1 MREFLADDWYNYDVK
16 DMAMDY
22 VVLSDYYNGDYY
34 KVDYSVQG
42 ENVVLSNKRKVTKTY
57 LDIKEEEDNMTL
69 AEVQAKLEIAEAKVT
84 ELEKTVTEKDTV
96 ISEKET
102 VIAESEVKINE
113 LNDKV
118 NTLSEAVVTKDN
130 EIAELTVAKTEL
142 DQIKV
147 EKAEAEKVEKRETL
161 KVKYSKLLDKD
172 ALELPEIA
180 EAIETLNESVLQAK
194 VTEIAL
200 EKAEKVDNKDDQN
213 KDEKKDVVTASVTD
227 DIPVHGND
235 VVSKYITVNR

>member
-213 KDEKKDVVTASVTD
+213 KDEKNGHSKRISCGSPRGKEVT
-227 DIPVHGND
+227 
-235 VVSKYITVNR
+235 K